1 MKINKLKKMNKI
13 EEKEENNISKN
24 IVDMFDEIIKNLEA
38 NEKELNSKITD
49 VLTENETKEDSSS
62 DEDNIEEY
70 FEDNIEEYFEDNKN
84 EMQNIITEELNT
96 NEDENHITNI
106 LFEKVDVLQ
115 YSINKVILFN
125 VFITLLLLYNFLI

>member
-1 MKINKLKKMNKI
+1 MNKI

>member
-70 FEDNIEEYFEDNKN
+70 FEDNKN